1 MTKKRAERT
10 KEGTGIKKKN
20 ISSSDSRVKI
30 TT

>member
-20 ISSSDSRVKI
+20 ISNSSRGKI
-30 TT
+30 PP